1 MTQVEQQYT
10 VGCALRK
17 LMLHEEDVDVIEG
30 AVHRV
35 HQIVI
40 LGTELAN
47 LLLRRWLEL
56 GDATKLAKLFDAN
69 FLCKLFNAVSSGNG
83 RQTSYAEMND
93 VLQMVATNM
102 FLVKKDD
109 VLQLPSRQGLTQCL
123 AYEARSLATVAANN
137 VWMHFVKRLGSHVRN
152 HLDDQRDLRG
162 INSVAA
168 RTLRHQITLDMCRT
182 PTTEY
187 LSPVHYHAWIDS
199 ERLRLGLSDDLFVD
213 SDLAD
218 LRPLLYHLKKSPE
231 RFLPAM
237 DIMSRE
243 RERREQSAFALFPLR
258 RSLTPRHVHL
268 DEKCF
273 RELLRLGAN
282 PQHVESRKNK
292 KETHE
297 TNVENEV
304 PVGKKR
310 VRRSKEALVPEK
322 ELFFDRLVNLRSCQ
336 IRNPENFAFHL
347 TTDGV
352 CARVLMNRKAKP
364 KNDNSSK
371 KQRQFPTRGI
381 WCIDA
386 LKDEARKSRGAGVHV
401 IGIDPGK
408 RELVV
413 AVDMDETHQG
423 NTKRERRGRSAV
435 RYTQKQRAF
444 EIKCGE
450 YDATVIL
457 SEVISEKMESNLCG
471 TNSRSA
477 SFDTF
482 KGYVQARRQV
492 HDVCLPLY
500 ANIKFRKRRWKT
512 YMKTQRSEARL
523 FNRLRSLH
531 DKERDP
537 RTMVL
542 AYGSWGLVAGRAGMA
557 CNKGNPPCI
566 GVGLMRKLA
575 RHFVVCP
582 TPEAYTSKTC
592 CKCLGTCGP
601 CTEIDEERVL
611 QGGKQVRGLR
621 RCQNEE
627 CMIFLN
633 RDRNGATN
641 IGNNFKRLFGGE
653 RPICE
658 LNEAETQL
666 HELGQL
672 CNVA

>member
-1 MTQVEQQYT
+1 M
-10 VGCALRK
+10 RK

-47 LLLRRWLEL
+47 LLLRRWVEL
-56 GDATKLAKLFDAN
+56 GKVSKLAKLFDAN
-69 FLCKLFNAVSSGNG
+69 FLCKLFNAVSSGSG
-83 RQTSYAEMND
+83 KQTSYAELDDVFD
-93 VLQMVATNM
+93 VLQNHM
-102 FLVKKDD
+102 FLKKEDKMI
-109 VLQLPSRQGLTQCL
+109 QLPSRQGLTQCL

-137 VWMHFVKRLGSHVRN
+137 VWMHFVKRVGSHVRN
-152 HLDDQRDLRG
+152 YLDNQTELQG
-162 INSVAA
+162 MNTVAIK
-168 RTLRHQITLDMCRT
+168 TLRHKITLDMCRT

-187 LSPVHYHAWIDS
+187 RSPLQFHSWIDS
-199 ERLRLGLSDDLFVD
+199 ERLRLGLSDDLFID
-213 SDLAD
+213 SQLAE
-218 LRPLLYHLKKSPE
+218 LRPLLYHLKKSPQQ
-231 RFLPAM
+231 FVPAM
-237 DIMSRE
+237 VIMCNE
-243 RERREQSAFALFPLR
+243 RERRKQSTFALFPLR
-258 RSLTPRHVHL
+258 RSLTPRHVHF

-273 RELLRLGAN
+273 RELLRLGTN
-282 PQHVESRKNK
+282 PQHVQSKKNNK
-292 KETHE
+292 VTHE

-310 VRRSKEALVPEK
+310 VRRSKEELVPEK
-322 ELFFDRLVNLRSCQ
+322 ELFFDKLVNLRSCQ

-371 KQRQFPTRGI
+371 KQRQFPTRGV

-413 AVDMDETHQG
+413 AVDMDDTHQG

-457 SEVISEKMESNLCG
+457 SEVISKEMELTLCD

-482 KGYVQARRQV
+482 KEYVGARRLV
-492 HDVCLPLY
+492 LEVCLPLY
-500 ANIKFRKRRWKT
+500 ANVKFRKRRWKT

-531 DKERDP
+531 DEKQDR

-542 AYGSWGLVAGRAGMA
+542 AYGSWGLVAGRPGMA

-575 RHFVVCP
+575 KHFVVCP

-601 CTEIDEERVL
+601 CTEIDDERVS
-611 QGGKQVRGLR
+611 QGKKQVRGLR

-653 RPICE
+653 LPICD
-658 LNEAETQL
+658 LNEAEAELHQL
-666 HELGQL
+666 GFL
-672 CNVA
+672 CDIA